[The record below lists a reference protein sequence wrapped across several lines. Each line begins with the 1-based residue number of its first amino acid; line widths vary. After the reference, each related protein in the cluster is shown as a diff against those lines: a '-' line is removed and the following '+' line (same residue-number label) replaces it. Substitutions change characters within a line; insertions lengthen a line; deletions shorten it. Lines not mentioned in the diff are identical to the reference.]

1 MQCSN
6 CGPFDTEIAI
16 GSPSQLRRIATNV
29 REAVASGVLK
39 YNSFESSRE
48 LVGQASFLELD
59 LTKALPDVIRY
70 HFDCPIC
77 GKCYGLFVETY
88 HGSGGTWSCTGQ
100 LPPNSS
106 FKPNPLRGSA

>member
-6 CGPFDTEIAI
+6 CDQFDTKIAI
-16 GSPSQLRRIATNV
+16 GSPGQLPRIVASV
-29 REAVASGVLK
+29 REAVAADTLR

-48 LVGQASFLELD
+48 LIGQASFLDLD
-59 LTKALPDVIRY
+59 LGEALPDVFRY

-77 GKCYGLFVETY
+77 GKRYGLFVETY

-100 LPPNSS
+100 LPPNNS
-106 FKPNPLRGSA
+106 FKPKPLRGSA